1 MTIIEATAQTLAWER
16 ARDEPTDED
25 MQMAADMVQRWNDKR
40 INAGLK
46 PLE

>member
-1 MTIIEATAQTLAWER
+1 MTITEATAQTLAWER
-16 ARDEPTDED
+16 ARDEPNDD
-25 MQMAADMVQRWNDKR
+25 DKQMAADMVQRWNEKR